1 MELDNCI
8 DISFIGKVSEGA
20 LRINLDNYNEKLID
34 MLYMP
39 QIKKI
44 LLKMIKE
51 EMKKNETN

>member
-8 DISFIGKVSEGA
+8 DISFIGKASEGS